1 MVQTKHRHSVREAL
15 QPLDTEKE
23 GDQNHPKRLMNFSI
37 KKILF
42 YLHFLSSSLISSGG
56 IFILSMCSRKTL
68 AHFCRDSITVQGLD
82 MSATKM
88 TRVSGKDSAE
98 TANFSRPLWY
108 RSPSRI
114 HTLQRVWSKER
125 REAKLLPDN
134 DHEHSWKKSHIRK
147 NLKATATEVPTEYK
161 WKSEPEKDS
170 SAQWT
175 AILGQGG
182 WWICLNE
189 LSKL

>member
-1 MVQTKHRHSVREAL
+1 MQTNHKHYARTAL
-15 QPLDTEKE
+15 RPLDTEMK
-23 GDQNHPKRLMNFSI
+23 GDWNHPKRLLNLPI

-42 YLHFLSSSLISSGG
+42 YLHFRSSSLISSGG

-68 AHFCRDSITVQGLD
+68 AHFCTDSIIVQGLD

-114 HTLQRVWSKER
+114 HTLQRVWSRKR
-125 REAKLLPDN
+125 GEAKLLPDN
-134 DHEHSWKKSHIRK
+134 DQQHS
-147 NLKATATEVPTEYK
+147 
-161 WKSEPEKDS
+161 
-170 SAQWT
+170 
-175 AILGQGG
+175 
-182 WWICLNE
+182 
-189 LSKL
+189 